1 MNYKH
6 QNSIEPFVI
15 WLTGLS
21 GAGKTTIANLVT
33 QEISSIASQP
43 YILDGDILRNGLNSD
58 LGFSHEDRG
67 ENIRRISEVAK
78 ILVDA
83 GTITVVSAISP
94 FISDRDRARS
104 LFVDN
109 QFIEI
114 FVDTSLDVCK
124 QRDNKGLYKRALSG
138 EIEDFTGISSP
149 YEAPKNP
156 ELVLKTE
163 GKTPQ
168 ETLFDLMAYLKNVK
182 RL

>member
-1 MNYKH
+1 MNYK
-6 QNSIEPFVI
+6 QQKSIEPFVI

-21 GAGKTTIANLVT
+21 GAGKTTIANLVA

-43 YILDGDILRNGLNSD
+43 YILDGDNLRNGLNSD
-58 LGFSHEDRG
+58 LGFSHEDRS

-83 GTITVVSAISP
+83 GIITVVSVISP
-94 FISDRDRARS
+94 FACDRGRARS
-104 LFVDN
+104 LFGDN

-149 YEAPKNP
+149 YENPENP

-168 ETLFDLMAYLKNVK
+168 ETLVDLMAYLKNVK

>member
-21 GAGKTTIANLVT
+21 GAGKTTIANLVA
-33 QEISSIASQP
+33 QELLSLEHKV
-43 YILDGDILRNGLNSD
+43 YVLDGDCLRSGLNSD
-58 LGFSHEDRG
+58 LGFSHEDRS

-104 LFVDN
+104 LFTDN

-124 QRDNKGLYKRALSG
+124 QRDNKGLYKSALSG

-168 ETLFDLMAYLKNVK
+168 ETLFDLMEYLKNVK